1 MAASWPLHIGSTAA
15 LTVAARLS
23 ARRRCGCGLPV
34 IPFDRTL
41 TSLRTPAIRTAPR
54 RSSSFLSDRLAA
66 RAARVAAAMSGTS
79 ALLALA
85 KQTPYTWTDDKQHV
99 QIGNVTL
106 HRQTKVPYR

>member
-1 MAASWPLHIGSTAA
+1 
-15 LTVAARLS
+15 
-23 ARRRCGCGLPV
+23 
-34 IPFDRTL
+34 
-41 TSLRTPAIRTAPR
+41 
-54 RSSSFLSDRLAA
+54 
-66 RAARVAAAMSGTS
+66 MSGTS